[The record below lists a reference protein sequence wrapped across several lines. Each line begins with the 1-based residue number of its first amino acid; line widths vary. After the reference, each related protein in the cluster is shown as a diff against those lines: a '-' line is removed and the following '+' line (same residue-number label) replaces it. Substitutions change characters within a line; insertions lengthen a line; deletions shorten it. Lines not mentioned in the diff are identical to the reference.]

1 MPALFARL
9 PTPYNALGQSART
22 TYWAR
27 ERGFHAQSAL
37 DVLAAKHNARI
48 MQDPEFGYIQQDIE
62 KYKENKD
69 KDFISLVESERLAE
83 KKENEEQALA
93 RANERLTRMG
103 LPVVEDLEDLP
114 EELEE
119 LDPYL
124 TEAANIT
131 LDMVNT
137 GKYAL
142 TRG

>member
-1 MPALFARL
+1 
-9 PTPYNALGQSART
+9 
-22 TYWAR
+22 
-27 ERGFHAQSAL
+27 
-37 DVLAAKHNARI
+37 
-48 MQDPEFGYIQQDIE
+48 
-62 KYKENKD
+62 
-69 KDFISLVESERLAE
+69 
-83 KKENEEQALA
+83 
-93 RANERLTRMG
+93 MG

-142 TRG
+142 TRS

>member
-1 MPALFARL
+1 MILNVFFL
-9 PTPYNALGQSART
+9 
-22 TYWAR
+22 
-27 ERGFHAQSAL
+27 
-37 DVLAAKHNARI
+37 
-48 MQDPEFGYIQQDIE
+48 
-62 KYKENKD
+62 KYKQNKD

-83 KKENEEQALA
+83 KKENEQQALT
-93 RANERLTRMG
+93 RANERLSRMG

>member
-1 MPALFARL
+1 MTRFL
-9 PTPYNALGQSART
+9 PLILACCLIVLSITSLPKNAKAD
-22 TYWAR
+22 Y
-27 ERGFHAQSAL
+27 F
-37 DVLAAKHNARI
+37 VV
-48 MQDPEFGYIQQDIE
+48 QDPEFGYIQQDIE